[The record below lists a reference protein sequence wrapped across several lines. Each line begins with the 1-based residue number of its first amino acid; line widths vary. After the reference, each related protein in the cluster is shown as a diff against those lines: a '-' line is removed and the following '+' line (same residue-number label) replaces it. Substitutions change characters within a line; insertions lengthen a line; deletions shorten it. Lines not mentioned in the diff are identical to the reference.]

1 MINVYVILKSKNAIQ
16 SKAIRLINEN
26 GSLNLWGQ
34 VRRLNETA
42 REHNGKSAGLNP
54 SSTPGANRVYNTRG
68 VGGGIRNSNATQT
81 D

>member
-1 MINVYVILKSKNAIQ
+1 MIKNEVNNAIR
-16 SKAIRLINEN
+16 SKTIRLINEN

-42 REHNGKSAGLNP
+42 REHNGKSVRLNP
-54 SSTPGANRVYNTRG
+54 KQAPGASRVYNTRG
-68 VGGGIRNSNATQT
+68 VGGGIRNSDATQT